1 MFCHVSNWSVS
12 PPPGLWAWRLDIE
25 ALQFHTVPCPTN
37 PNLLKA
43 ERLRGSGKEQDI
55 LEVCSGKE
63 IPSWMEAWMENLPE
77 FITQLG
83 GFLWEQATPLLA
95 GRAFSQSAHLLPN
108 LIKCIDFSKCT
119 HPFQLFIAFQNLFS
133 DYNKLI
139 KSNANREINDLER
152 M

>member
-1 MFCHVSNWSVS
+1 M
-12 PPPGLWAWRLDIE
+12 
-25 ALQFHTVPCPTN
+25 
-37 PNLLKA
+37 
-43 ERLRGSGKEQDI
+43 
-55 LEVCSGKE
+55 VCSGKE
-63 IPSWMEAWMENLPE
+63 IPRGMEAWMENLAE

-108 LIKCIDFSKCT
+108 LIKYIDFFRCT

-139 KSNANREINDLER
+139 KSNANREINDLEK